1 MKIALCAAIL
11 ILCTPSVTSPQA
23 RDGVTPPRGGS
34 GVIAG
39 VVLVDEP
46 GTPPARRARVTL
58 NTLDRREPGMT
69 ATTDDA
75 GAFTF
80 AGIPSGSY
88 LIQASK
94 TGYLTT
100 NLGAKR
106 SERPGTAVVL
116 KDGERLTGLTM
127 RLTRG
132 GVITGTIFDQNG
144 RPLPDVAVTV
154 LKYSWSALGERTLG
168 QFNRGGSGVTDDRG
182 MYRAWGL
189 PPGEYVVRATMSVDR
204 PARRAE
210 RCRRFPSHHC
220 GGDAHGP
227 VVNRAGKWLRQSRRQ
242 RRTHDAVCAAG
253 NVRSCLLP

>member
-69 ATTDDA
+69 VTTDDA

-154 LKYSWSALGERTLG
+154 LNTPGRHLASARLD
-168 QFNRGGSGVTDDRG
+168 NSIVAGVASPTIAG
-182 MYRAWGL
+182 CIA
-189 PPGEYVVRATMSVDR
+189 PGDSR
-204 PARRAE
+204 PANTSCARR
-210 RCRRFPSHHC
+210 CS
-220 GGDAHGP
+220 
-227 VVNRAGKWLRQSRRQ
+227 
-242 RRTHDAVCAAG
+242 
-253 NVRSCLLP
+253 